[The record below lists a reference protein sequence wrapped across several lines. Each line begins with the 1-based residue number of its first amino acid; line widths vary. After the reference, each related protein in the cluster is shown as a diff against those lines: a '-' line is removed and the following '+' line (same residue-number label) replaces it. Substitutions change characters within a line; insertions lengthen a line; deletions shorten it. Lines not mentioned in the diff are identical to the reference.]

1 MAEKSQ
7 TDHQDEADQFA
18 HQADGQ
24 SANILVE
31 FWDFLLHNKKWWL
44 IPIIVML
51 LIIGAAVFLGGT
63 SAAPFLYTL
72 W

>member
-1 MAEKSQ
+1 MAEEPQ
-7 TDHQDEADQFA
+7 ADHQDEADQFA
-18 HQADGQ
+18 RQADEQGV
-24 SANILVE
+24 NIFVE

-51 LIIGAAVFLGGT
+51 LLIGAIVFLGST
-63 SAAPFLYTL
+63 PLAPALYTL